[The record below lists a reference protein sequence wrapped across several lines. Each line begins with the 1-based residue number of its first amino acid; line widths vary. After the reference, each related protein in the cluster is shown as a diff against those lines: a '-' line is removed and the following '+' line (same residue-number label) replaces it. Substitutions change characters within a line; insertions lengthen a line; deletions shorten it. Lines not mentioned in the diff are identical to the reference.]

1 MTVKKLS
8 EKQKKWIE
16 FYNSGFSAAEAAKK
30 AGYVKKSDDGFLKQ
44 GALNLELLKE
54 HINANE
60 CILPDRAKALK
71 ELIDFWSEIINDTD
85 TDIRQRIKA
94 SELKAKATG
103 VFSDTD
109 TDNDAESEKVMF
121 FGEGELFE

>member
-1 MTVKKLS
+1 MTVKRLS

-30 AGYVKKSDDGFLKQ
+30 AGYERKSEDGFVKL
-44 GALNLELLKE
+44 GNLNLTALKE
-54 HINANE
+54 HINPKE
-60 CILPDRAKALK
+60 IILPDRAKALK
-71 ELIDFWSEIINDTD
+71 ELIDFWSEIINDTE

-109 TDNDAESEKVMF
+109 TDSDTESERVMF

>member
-1 MTVKKLS
+1 MTVKRLS

-30 AGYVKKSDDGFLKQ
+30 AGYVKKSEDGFVKQ
-44 GALNLELLKE
+44 GNLNLAALKE
-54 HINANE
+54 HINPKE
-60 CILPDRAKALK
+60 IILPDRAKALK
-71 ELIDFWSEIINDTD
+71 ELIDFWSEIINDTE

-109 TDNDAESEKVMF
+109 TDSDTESERVMF